1 MLSSKL
7 INIGAKVLR
16 NKNILSYR
24 IDSEIILSYIM
35 NIPREKLLISENN
48 VPAKNIR
55 EFKILISRRLR
66 DEPIAYILNKK
77 EFRSENFFVNN
88 NSLIPRPETELLI
101 DPIIKFFKRKNLY
114 FLDIGVGTGCIM
126 LSILKE
132 LKHSR
137 GIGVDSYAGLLKNFR
152 IKNLI

>member
-1 MLSSKL
+1 
-7 INIGAKVLR
+7 
-16 NKNILSYR
+16 
-24 IDSEIILSYIM
+24 M

-114 FLDIGVGTGCIM
+114 FLDIGVGSGCIM

-137 GIGVDSYAGLLKNFR
+137 GIEIFQGRPFQMQRLT
-152 IKNLI
+152 